1 MEETQDGSY
10 ILDAN
15 DLCMI
20 EHVAA
25 LAQAGV
31 TSLKIEGRAKAAFY
45 VAGTVNA
52 YRMAVDGYAAS
63 GCSPEYHPPEW
74 VREETEK
81 VSHRP
86 YGTGFYFGIPGQNV
100 RAGGYVRPYEV
111 AAVSEE
117 WRDGRLRVSQR
128 NRFSAGM
135 FWRSWCR
142 ERSRCPCRYPL
153 CGRRTERNWKP
164 LIMRK

>member
-111 AAVSEE
+111 AGGVGGMAGRPPAGFSEE
-117 WRDGRLRVSQR
+117 PFFPRGCFGDLGAGKEAAVPAGILSVVGERRGTG
-128 NRFSAGM
+128 NR
-135 FWRSWCR
+135 
-142 ERSRCPCRYPL
+142 
-153 CGRRTERNWKP
+153 
-164 LIMRK
+164 